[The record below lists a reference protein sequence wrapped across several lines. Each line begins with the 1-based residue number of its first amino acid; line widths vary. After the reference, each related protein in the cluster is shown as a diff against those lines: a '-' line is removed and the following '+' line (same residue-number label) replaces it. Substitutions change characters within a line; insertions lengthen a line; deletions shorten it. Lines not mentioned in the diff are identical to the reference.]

1 MEPMS
6 VPPTVLAPPPCLHL
20 DPPATPASFFADRRR
35 LLIGVIAA
43 FGFLAASAAISN
55 AWLLMQW
62 DKPIQKFIESNRNG
76 TLDTVFLTVSRFG
89 STIVV
94 LSVGSLLTL
103 LTWRRCRAVAIA
115 ILVAMLARP
124 LLEFTFKELVNRDR
138 PNLDRMVN
146 GVGYS
151 FPSGHPMAA
160 IALWGMLPVVVG
172 LFTTRRAVWWA
183 TVVLSACMI
192 VGIGM
197 SRVYL
202 GVHWVS
208 DVVGGL
214 LLGAIFL
221 LGIEWVMHRAHGL
234 TGCAAAHAHVHAETR
249 FRERELV

>member
-1 MEPMS
+1 METMS

-20 DPPATPASFFADRRR
+20 DPPATPSSFFADRRR

-76 TLDTVFLTVSRFG
+76 TLDTVFLTASRFG

-94 LSVGSLLTL
+94 LSVGSLLTI
-103 LTWRRCRAVAIA
+103 LTWRRCRAVAFA

-172 LFTTRRAVWWA
+172 LFTTRRGIWWA
-183 TVVLSACMI
+183 TVALSAFMI

-214 LLGAIFL
+214 LLGAVFL
-221 LGIEWVMHRAHGL
+221 LGVEWVMHRAHGL
-234 TGCAAAHAHVHAETR
+234 TGCAAAHAHVHAEAR
-249 FRERELV
+249 FR